1 MRLVVASR
9 KLHKWLMLFI
19 GFQFVIWTISG
30 AYMVIFDIDYIHGDS
45 LVINHQTKLNAN
57 ALDYSIAQLY
67 QDYPQAKHIE
77 LASWIDKEVYRFE
90 ANGQKFLISAQNG
103 KQLSPLTQE
112 QAIKTAKYA
121 YAGQGEIESSQL
133 LTEQAPFELNPRF
146 LPAWRIN
153 FDDSENTSLY
163 ISAENGKLVTKRHQ
177 YWRLFD
183 WMFSFHVMDYVDEE
197 VDNQLLFW
205 FTLLALFAAISGAM
219 LTYYSFFKTTAQ
231 EISE

>member
-45 LVINHQTKLNAN
+45 LVLNHQTKLNAN
-57 ALDYSIAQLY
+57 ALDYSIVQLY

-77 LASWIDKEVYRFE
+77 LATWVDKEVYRFE
-90 ANGQKFLISAQNG
+90 ANDQQFLISAKSG
-103 KQLSPLTQE
+103 KLLSPLTKE
-112 QAIKTAKYA
+112 QAIKTAKHA
-121 YAGQGEIESSQL
+121 YAGQGEIKSAQL

-153 FDDSENTSLY
+153 FNDSGNTSFY
-163 ISAENGKLVTKRHQ
+163 ISAESGKLVTKRHQ
-177 YWRLFD
+177 YWRMFD
-183 WMFSFHVMDYVDEE
+183 WMFSFHVMDYVNEE

-205 FTLLALFAAISGAM
+205 FTLLGLLAACAGAI
-219 LTYYSFFKTTAQ
+219 LTYYSFFKVTKRKV
-231 EISE
+231 SL